1 MRQTGPLTGDTAEEE
16 AKRNRQA
23 SQHDALPLDRRLTAT
38 TTGSGN
44 TGGVATSR

>member
-1 MRQTGPLTGDTAEEE
+1 MRETRPLTGDTAEGE

-23 SQHDALPLDRRLTAT
+23 GQDDGLPLDRRLTAT